1 MKTTIYTW
9 DGQAKTPAFSIYM
22 PKANAAGMISLQNE
36 KDYTYKYLN
45 NKEPGTATLQIT
57 GKGNFTGTKKIA
69 YKISKA
75 KQPVKVTPGSI
86 TKLYTDK
93 GKSYKISVSG
103 KKEFA
108 KVTYSTTNAKIAS
121 VKNSKIMLNGEGVA
135 TVTVKVAATKHYQAQ
150 NIAIKINVLKRQ
162 NITTAVKNGAKI
174 AYSTTMKSL
183 GAKVPS
189 EGGKLTYKSLDTSI
203 VSVDSKGN
211 LNFKKA
217 KKLGSEIFFLCSDN
231 QETDDHYGK
240 RNSICQLC
248 TAAGT

>member
-1 MKTTIYTW
+1 
-9 DGQAKTPAFSIYM
+9 
-22 PKANAAGMISLQNE
+22 
-36 KDYTYKYLN
+36 
-45 NKEPGTATLQIT
+45 
-57 GKGNFTGTKKIA
+57 
-69 YKISKA
+69 
-75 KQPVKVTPGSI
+75 
-86 TKLYTDK
+86 
-93 GKSYKISVSG
+93 
-103 KKEFA
+103 
-108 KVTYSTTNAKIAS
+108 
-121 VKNSKIMLNGEGVA
+121 MLNGEGVA

-183 GAKVPS
+183 GAKVSS

-217 KKLGSEIFFLCSDN
+217 KKLGKVTIQITAAKIFFLCSGN